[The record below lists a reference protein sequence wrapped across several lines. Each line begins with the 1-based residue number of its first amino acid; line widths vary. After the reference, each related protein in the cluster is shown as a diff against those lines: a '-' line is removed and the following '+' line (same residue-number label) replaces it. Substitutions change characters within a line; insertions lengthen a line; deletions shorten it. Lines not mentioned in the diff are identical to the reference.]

1 METTMNKVELTG
13 YVGKNPEIKTL
24 SNGKTMV
31 SLSVAT
37 SESYKNQN
45 GEWISNTTWHN
56 VVMWKDFDASAK
68 EQVKKGS
75 LVAVTGKL
83 SSRKYTDKSGQNRY
97 ITEVIAQSIEP
108 VNKA

>member
-1 METTMNKVELTG
+1 METTMNKIELTG

-24 SNGKTMV
+24 NNGKTMV

-56 VVMWKDFDASAK
+56 VVMWKAFDASAQD
-68 EQVKKGS
+68 EVKKGS
-75 LVAVTGKL
+75 LVAVIGKL
-83 SSRKYTDKSGQNRY
+83 SNRKYVDKNGQNRY
-97 ITEVIAQSIEP
+97 ITEVIANSIEP
-108 VNKA
+108 VKKA

>member
-24 SNGKTMV
+24 TNGKTMV

-56 VVMWKDFDASAK
+56 VVMWKDLDASAK

-75 LVAVTGKL
+75 LVAVSGKL
-83 SSRKYTDKSGQNRY
+83 SNRKYTDKSGQNRY
-97 ITEVIAQSIEP
+97 ITEVIAQSIVP
-108 VNKA
+108 VQKA